1 MIFGKF
7 WNMHAAVNTC
17 GWGRLWLA
25 ATGYHRMFPVFFL
38 GALERLGKSII
49 MQTKFW
55 NMHTAIATCGWGQLV
70 LAATGCHRLLSDF
83 RICALERLQVI

>member
-1 MIFGKF
+1 
-7 WNMHAAVNTC
+7 MHTAVNTC
-17 GWGRLWLA
+17 GWGRLGLA
-25 ATGYHRMFPVFFL
+25 ATGCHRMFPVFL
-38 GALERLGKSII
+38 LWALERLGKSKI

-83 RICALERLQVI
+83 LSWSLGRLWVI